1 MPNRFDPAR
10 LLASFAEGIRIAVNV
25 LLANRLRSLLTIL
38 GVGVGVSVVV
48 AFGALLGGVRGSI
61 SGAIESAG
69 PDNMIV
75 TRFDFTAVSLTDLE
89 GTLGAVGRRPE
100 ITPRDGDLLSRVD
113 GVANAFF
120 SLEFNT
126 NISSDGDRLE
136 QIEARGFDAGW
147 GDFTAGDIVAGRDF
161 TDAEVRE
168 AAPVLVVTKTLAE
181 DLFPQRDPI
190 GRSVRL
196 TSTLRTIREE
206 FTIVGVFDPEPNIFT
221 TAVSRWLVMPHS
233 AARLR
238 LRRSYDRANV
248 SVVPAEGWDLELV
261 RDNVISALRRDRGLG
276 PRDENDFA
284 VIFSSEIL
292 ETVDELFGILFLV
305 ILGLSSAGLLVG
317 GVGVIGI
324 MLISVTERTREI
336 GVRKALGATRREIL
350 WQFLVESGLLTTLGG
365 VAGLGIGYAL
375 ALIVTTFT
383 PLEAII
389 PLWSV
394 AAALLGAAL
403 TGIVFGLVPAWRAA
417 SLLPVEALRAE

>member
-1 MPNRFDPAR
+1 MAVRATPAR
-10 LLASFAEGIRIAVNV
+10 LLASFTEGVRIAVNV
-25 LLANRLRSLLTIL
+25 LRANRLRSILTIL

-61 SGAIESAG
+61 NGAIEAAG

-89 GTLGAVGRRPE
+89 GTLNAIGRRPE

-120 SLEFNT
+120 SLEFDT

-136 QIEARGFDAGW
+136 EIDARGFDAGW
-147 GDFTAGDIVAGRDF
+147 GDFTAGEIIAGRDY

-168 AAPVLVVTKTLAE
+168 AAPVVVLSRRLAE

-206 FTIVGVFDPEPNIFT
+206 FTVIGVYDPEPNIFT
-221 TAVSRWLVMPHS
+221 SAVQRWLVMPHS

-238 LRRSYDRANV
+238 LRRSYDRANL
-248 SVVPAEGWDLELV
+248 SVVPSEGWDVEVV
-261 RDNVISALRRDRGLG
+261 RDNVIAALRRDRGLG

-292 ETVDELFGILFLV
+292 ESVDELFGILFLV
-305 ILGLSSAGLLVG
+305 ILGLSSAGLMVG

-365 VAGLGIGYAL
+365 LAGLAIGYAL
-375 ALIVTTFT
+375 ALVVTTFT
-383 PLEAII
+383 PLEAVI

-394 AAALLGAAL
+394 AAALLGAAV
-403 TGIVFGLVPAWRAA
+403 TGVVFGLIPAWRAA
-417 SLLPVEALRAE
+417 NLMPVDALRAE